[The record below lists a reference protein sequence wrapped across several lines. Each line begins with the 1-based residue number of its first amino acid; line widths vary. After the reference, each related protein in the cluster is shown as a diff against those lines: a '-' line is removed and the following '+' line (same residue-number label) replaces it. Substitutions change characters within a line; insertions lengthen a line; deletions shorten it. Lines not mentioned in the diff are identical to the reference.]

1 MFNKFLNTFNVSN
14 DVFNN
19 ISKININQNA
29 SLDYVINE
37 LNKNNIDL
45 KKLPIGLLSK
55 ITFTEFKYFNNITID
70 EIFFIIISFITL
82 IIIMLRNYNFIESRK
97 FNFSKKTKKIFKKFS
112 KYLNYFLGFIYLL
125 YSIYMIKLIFCNKQF
140 ILISRY
146 SYMYTYFITGIT
158 LLSSLYYYWHDKI
171 ID

>member
-1 MFNKFLNTFNVSN
+1 MFNKIFNTFNVSN
-14 DVFNN
+14 DVLNN

-55 ITFTEFKYFNNITID
+55 ITFTEFKFFNNITID

-97 FNFSKKTKKIFKKFS
+97 FNFSKQTKKIFKKFT

-158 LLSSLYYYWHDKI
+158 LLSSLYYYWHNKI